1 MTKYEKRSFGTGM
14 EINAQVVNGKCPT
27 CETNSLLVSLHKT
40 IFRCMH
46 CGSDIEQK
54 INGKIS
60 YIPLGGKINMTDNTR
75 DISSG

>member
-1 MTKYEKRSFGTGM
+1 MTRFGKGSFGSGL
-14 EINAQVVNGKCPT
+14 EINAQVVNGQCPF
-27 CETNSLLVSLHKT
+27 CHTNGILVSIHQA

-60 YIPLGGKINMTDNTR
+60 YIPLGGNIVMTDTK
-75 DISSG
+75 DLTDG

>member
-1 MTKYEKRSFGTGM
+1 MSNYGKGNFGTGL

-27 CETNSLLVSLHKT
+27 CEVHSVLVSIHKT

-60 YIPLGGKINMTDNTR
+60 YIPIGGKIHLTDTR
-75 DISSG
+75 EAPNG

>member
-1 MTKYEKRSFGTGM
+1 MTKYGKGKFGNGL
-14 EINAQVVNGKCPT
+14 EINAQVVNGRCPF
-27 CETNSLLVSLHKT
+27 CRADSLLVSIHKA

-60 YIPLGGKINMTDNTR
+60 YIPIGGKIHMTDTR
-75 DISSG
+75 DLTNG